1 MSQAPT
7 PSDPARRRSP
17 DSPASPSVPTP
28 AHPPGYPSPPVSPS
42 VAMAPSAAGTAGA
55 DLPLPTDGEGAGKP
69 MPPSA
74 SAPGLPP
81 DPPPTM
87 TTPAP
92 PAEPAAPPKYLKASM
107 TAIVAMAL
115 VALVGVT
122 LILRAWE
129 LGPFDTSNETTDN
142 AYVRG
147 AVTVLSPQVNGYVV
161 EVLVKDFE
169 QVKAGQPLVRI
180 DDRLYAAAV
189 AQVEAQRAN
198 AAAQFDNFDQTQ
210 AQNQATLAASRATLA
225 SAEGELARSNAE
237 LTRVEDLAGRGS
249 VSLNERDRVRASNR
263 LAAANVEKARADI
276 RIGEER
282 IKATSVSRGGL
293 HAGVQAADA
302 QLATARIN
310 LANTVVRAPVDGQVS
325 EVSVRLGQYVSAG
338 SQLMFVVP
346 QQLWVVAN
354 FKETQTGRM
363 QVGQKVSFKADALKG
378 VRFSG
383 RVQQIA
389 PATGSEFSVLKA
401 DNATG
406 NFTKVV
412 QRLPV
417 RIALDPG
424 QAALER
430 LRPGMSVEVTVET
443 NAPEAGS
450 ASARAPVSGASR

>member
-1 MSQAPT
+1 PAAAAPSES
-7 PSDPARRRSP
+7 PSGSP
-17 DSPASPSVPTP
+17 PASPPSPPPVPPPVPTP
-28 AHPPGYPSPPVSPS
+28 
-42 VAMAPSAAGTAGA
+42 
-55 DLPLPTDGEGAGKP
+55 
-69 MPPSA
+69 
-74 SAPGLPP
+74 
-81 DPPPTM
+81 
-87 TTPAP
+87 TPAP
-92 PAEPAAPPKYLKASM
+92 PAPAPKYLKAST
-107 TAIVAMAL
+107 TAIVAMAV

-122 LILRAWE
+122 LVMRAWE
-129 LGPFDTSNETTDN
+129 LGPFDSNNETTDN
-142 AYVRG
+142 AYLRG

-189 AQVEAQRAN
+189 AQAEAQRAS
-198 AAAQFDNFDQTQ
+198 AGSQFDNFDQTQ

-225 SAEGELARSNAE
+225 SAEGELARSSAE

-263 LAAANVEKARADI
+263 LATANVDKARADI

-282 IKATSVSRGGL
+282 IKATTVSRGGL
-293 HAGVQAADA
+293 NAQVQAAEA

-310 LANTVVRAPVDGQVS
+310 LSNTVIRAPADGQVS

-338 SQLMFVVP
+338 SQLLFLVP
-346 QQLWVVAN
+346 RQLWLVAN

-363 QVGQKVSFKADALKG
+363 QVGQPASFRADALKG

-383 RVQQIA
+383 RVQQLA
-389 PATGSEFSVLKA
+389 PATGSEFAVLKA

-417 RIALDPG
+417 RIALDPDQPG
-424 QAALER
+424 ADR
-430 LRPGMSVEVTVET
+430 LRPGMSVVVTVET
-443 NAPEAGS
+443 S
-450 ASARAPVSGASR
+450 ASASAPATGASR

>member
-1 MSQAPT
+1 
-7 PSDPARRRSP
+7 
-17 DSPASPSVPTP
+17 
-28 AHPPGYPSPPVSPS
+28 
-42 VAMAPSAAGTAGA
+42 MAPSAAGTAGA

-87 TTPAP
+87 TTTAP

-169 QVKAGQPLVRI
+169 QVKAGQPLV
-180 DDRLYAAAV
+180 
-189 AQVEAQRAN
+189 EAQRAN

-237 LTRVEDLAGRGS
+237 LARVEDLAGRGS

-363 QVGQKVSFKADALKG
+363 QIGQKVSFKADALKG

-424 QAALER
+424 KR
-430 LRPGMSVEVTVET
+430 RWSGCGPGCLWK
-443 NAPEAGS
+443 
-450 ASARAPVSGASR
+450 

>member
-1 MSQAPT
+1 MSHAPT
-7 PSDPARRRSP
+7 PPAP
-17 DSPASPSVPTP
+17 PPS
-28 AHPPGYPSPPVSPS
+28 HPRGYPPAPIP
-42 VAMAPSAAGTAGA
+42 APLAQAPSEAGTAGA
-55 DLPLPTDGEGAGKP
+55 SLPLPADGDGAGNAP
-69 MPPSA
+69 PPGTSGSTMPPSTM
-74 SAPGLPP
+74 PP
-81 DPPPTM
+81 SPPPAAAAP
-87 TTPAP
+87 TP
-92 PAEPAAPPKYLKASM
+92 PPKYLQAST
-107 TAIVAMAL
+107 TAIVAMAV

-122 LILRAWE
+122 LVMRAWE

-169 QVKAGQPLVRI
+169 QVKAGQPLVKI

-189 AQVEAQRAN
+189 AQADAQRAN

-237 LTRVEDLAGRGS
+237 LARVEDLAGRGS

-293 HAGVQAADA
+293 HAQVQAADA

-310 LANTVVRAPVDGQVS
+310 LSNTVVRAPADGQVS

-338 SQLMFVVP
+338 SQLLFLVP
-346 QQLWVVAN
+346 HQFWVVAN

-363 QVGQKVSFKADALKG
+363 QVGQLASFRADALKG
-378 VRFSG
+378 VRFTG
-383 RVQQIA
+383 QVQQIA
-389 PATGSEFSVLKA
+389 PATGSEFAVLKA

-424 QAALER
+424 QAGAER
-430 LRPGMSVEVTVET
+430 LRPGMSVVVTVET
-443 NAPEAGS
+443 S
-450 ASARAPVSGASR
+450 ASAPSSMPTSAPPPASATAPALTPADGASR

>member
-1 MSQAPT
+1 MTMSNAPT
-7 PSDPARRRSP
+7 PPNL
-17 DSPASPSVPTP
+17 
-28 AHPPGYPSPPVSPS
+28 
-42 VAMAPSAAGTAGA
+42 APSAASTAGA
-55 DLPLPTDGEGAGKP
+55 DLPLPADGEGAGRAPPAPTAAPTPPAAP
-69 MPPSA
+69 MPPA
-74 SAPGLPP
+74 PPLPPSAPPP
-81 DPPPTM
+81 
-87 TTPAP
+87 
-92 PAEPAAPPKYLKASM
+92 EPPPKYLKAST
-107 TAIVAMAL
+107 TAIVAMAV
-115 VALVGVT
+115 VAVVGVT
-122 LILRAWE
+122 LVMRAWE

-169 QVKAGQPLVRI
+169 TVEAGQPLVRI

-189 AQVEAQRAN
+189 AQAEAQRAN

-225 SAEGELARSNAE
+225 SSEGELARSNAE
-237 LTRVEDLAGRGS
+237 LARVEDLAGRGS

-263 LAAANVEKARADI
+263 LASANVEKARADI

-282 IKATSVSRGGL
+282 IKATRVSKGGL
-293 HAGVQAADA
+293 NAQVQAAEA

-310 LANTVVRAPVDGQVS
+310 LSNTVVRAPAQGQVS

-338 SQLMFVVP
+338 SQLLFLVP
-346 QQLWVVAN
+346 RQLWIVAN

-363 QVGQKVSFKADALKG
+363 LVGQPASLKADALKG
-378 VRFSG
+378 LRFTG
-383 RVQQIA
+383 HVQQLA
-389 PATGSEFSVLKA
+389 PATGSEFAVLKA

-417 RIALDPG
+417 RIALDAGQPG
-424 QAALER
+424 ADR
-430 LRPGMSVEVTVET
+430 LRPGMSVVVTVET
-443 NAPEAGS
+443 S
-450 ASARAPVSGASR
+450 ASAASGASR

>member
-1 MSQAPT
+1 MP
-7 PSDPARRRSP
+7 PS
-17 DSPASPSVPTP
+17 
-28 AHPPGYPSPPVSPS
+28 
-42 VAMAPSAAGTAGA
+42 
-55 DLPLPTDGEGAGKP
+55 
-69 MPPSA
+69 PPSA
-74 SAPGLPP
+74 SASAA
-81 DPPPTM
+81 
-87 TTPAP
+87 AP
-92 PAEPAAPPKYLKASM
+92 PASPSSPPKYLKAS
-107 TAIVAMAL
+107 TTSIIVMAL

-129 LGPFDTSNETTDN
+129 LGPFDTSDETTDN

-169 QVKAGQPLVRI
+169 QVRAGQPLVRI

-189 AQVEAQRAN
+189 AQAEAQRAN

-210 AQNQATLAASRATLA
+210 AQNQATLAAARATLA

-237 LTRVEDLAGRGS
+237 LARVEDLAGRGS

-263 LAAANVEKARADI
+263 LASANVEKARADI

-282 IKATSVSRGGL
+282 IKATTVSRGGL
-293 HAGVQAADA
+293 HAQVQAADA

-310 LANTVVRAPVDGQVS
+310 LSNTVIRAPADGQVS

-338 SQLMFVVP
+338 SQLLFLVP
-346 QQLWVVAN
+346 RQLWVVAN

-363 QVGQKVSFKADALKG
+363 QLGQAVSFKADALKG
-378 VRFSG
+378 VRFTG

-389 PATGSEFSVLKA
+389 PATGSEFAVLKA

-417 RIALDPG
+417 RIALDADQP
-424 QAALER
+424 ALER
-430 LRPGMSVEVTVET
+430 LRPGMSVVVTVAT
-443 NAPEAGS
+443 S
-450 ASARAPVSGASR
+450 ASAPAPASPLAATPTPTPKPSPSPSPSPSPAPAPASSTPLAPLASSWPASGASR

>member
-1 MSQAPT
+1 MSPAPT
-7 PSDPARRRSP
+7 PSDPARP
-17 DSPASPSVPTP
+17 DAPRPPAP
-28 AHPPGYPSPPVSPS
+28 APAQPPGYPTPPVPPS
-42 VAMAPSAAGTAGA
+42 VAMAPASTGTAGA

-69 MPPSA
+69 MPPP
-74 SAPGLPP
+74 APGASSPTAPSAATTAQPP
-81 DPPPTM
+81 AM
-87 TTPAP
+87 AP
-92 PAEPAAPPKYLKASM
+92 PEPAAPPKYLKASM

-115 VALVGVT
+115 VAIVGVT

-169 QVKAGQPLVRI
+169 RVKAGQPLVRI

-189 AQVEAQRAN
+189 AQAEAQRAN
-198 AAAQFDNFDQTQ
+198 AAAQFDNIDQTQ

-225 SAEGELARSNAE
+225 SAQGEQARSDAELA
-237 LTRVEDLAGRGS
+237 RVEDLAGRGS

-282 IKATSVSRGGL
+282 IKATGVSRGGL
-293 HAGVQAADA
+293 AAGVQAADA
-302 QLATARIN
+302 LLATARIN
-310 LANTVVRAPVDGQVS
+310 LSNTVIRAPIDGQVS

-338 SQLMFVVP
+338 SQLLFLVP

-363 QVGQKVSFKADALKG
+363 QVGQAASFKADALKG
-378 VRFSG
+378 VRFTG
-383 RVQQIA
+383 RVQQLA

-424 QAALER
+424 QPALER
-430 LRPGMSVEVTVET
+430 LRPGMSVVVTVET

-450 ASARAPVSGASR
+450 AAASGASR